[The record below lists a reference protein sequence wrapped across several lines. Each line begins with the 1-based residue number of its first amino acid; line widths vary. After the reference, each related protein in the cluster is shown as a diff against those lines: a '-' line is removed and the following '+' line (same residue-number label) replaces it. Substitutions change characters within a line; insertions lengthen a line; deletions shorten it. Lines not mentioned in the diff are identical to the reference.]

1 MLHALVLTLGLFLV
15 GLFQPQTQRERDLEV
30 LIAQLPFAP
39 SAIQAN
45 EIATDIL
52 RLWGQSGSPTVDLL
66 VEKAGDAA
74 DEANDP
80 KRAIALLDRALDL
93 SPDFAEGYTRRA
105 AQLYEAGDYA
115 AALDDLN
122 TALSLEPNH
131 FVAWTGVGAVLED
144 MGNKPTAL
152 AAYRK
157 ALRVYPGFEAAQ
169 RGEARLA
176 AALEGIPS

>member
-1 MLHALVLTLGLFLV
+1 MVRALILSLALSFA
-15 GLFQPQTQRERDLEV
+15 GLFQPQSLRDRDLEI

-39 SAIQAN
+39 NAIQAN

-52 RLWGQSGSPTVDLL
+52 RLWAQSGSPTVDLL
-66 VEKAGDAA
+66 MAKAGEAA
-74 DEANDP
+74 DEADDP
-80 KRAIALLDRALDL
+80 KRAIALLDRALSLD
-93 SPDFAEGYTRRA
+93 PKFAEGYTRRA
-105 AQLYEAGDYA
+105 AQLYEATNYA

-144 MGNKPTAL
+144 MGNKPAAL

-169 RGEARLA
+169 RGEARLS